1 MQPVRANF
9 LPHPELA
16 KRRPLLQ
23 DYLAELSRA
32 ITPANFLSISGAHV
46 SQILQ
51 DTFQHVGADEG
62 SIWLLDNPKTHL
74 IVAYNSGP
82 DAETIVGFKQPL
94 TRGIVSMVAATEQP
108 VVENQV
114 FKNAEH
120 SPNLDRI
127 THKTTYAMMV
137 VPFYILEHLHGVVSC
152 VQLTS
157 ITSEDGRPVLVGNE
171 PLGFERSNLDSF
183 RKAVGVIS
191 QLIDFRL
198 FKQALGW
205 V

>member
-32 ITPANFLSISGAHV
+32 ITPASFLSICGAHV

-74 IVAYNSGP
+74 IVAYNCGP
-82 DAETIVGFKQPL
+82 DAERIVGFKQRL
-94 TRGIVSMVAATEQP
+94 TRGCVDMVVAIEQS
-108 VVENQV
+108 VVEI
-114 FKNAEH
+114 K
-120 SPNLDRI
+120 
-127 THKTTYAMMV
+127 
-137 VPFYILEHLHGVVSC
+137 
-152 VQLTS
+152 
-157 ITSEDGRPVLVGNE
+157 
-171 PLGFERSNLDSF
+171 
-183 RKAVGVIS
+183 VI
-191 QLIDFRL
+191 
-198 FKQALGW
+198 K
-205 V
+205 

>member
-1 MQPVRANF
+1 
-9 LPHPELA
+9 
-16 KRRPLLQ
+16 
-23 DYLAELSRA
+23 
-32 ITPANFLSISGAHV
+32 
-46 SQILQ
+46 
-51 DTFQHVGADEG
+51 
-62 SIWLLDNPKTHL
+62 
-74 IVAYNSGP
+74 
-82 DAETIVGFKQPL
+82 
-94 TRGIVSMVAATEQP
+94 MVAATEQP

-171 PLGFERSNLDSF
+171 PLGLSDLIWTVLERGWGDKSANRFSS
-183 RKAVGVIS
+183 VQTGTW
-191 QLIDFRL
+191 
-198 FKQALGW
+198 LGLTGDGR
-205 V
+205 

>member
-1 MQPVRANF
+1 MEPVRANF

-32 ITPANFLSISGAHV
+32 ITPANFLSVSGGHV
-46 SQILQ
+46 QQILQ

-62 SIWLLDNPKTHL
+62 SVWLLDNPKTHL
-74 IVAYNSGP
+74 IAAYNSGP

-94 TRGIVSMVAATEQP
+94 TQGIVSMVAATEQP

-127 THKTTYAMMV
+127 IHKTTYAMMV

-152 VQLTS
+152 VQLT
-157 ITSEDGRPVLVGNE
+157 TVKSEDGRTVLVGDE
-171 PLGFERSNLDSF
+171 PPGFRRRDLDSF
-183 RKAVGVIS
+183 RRAVSVVS
-191 QLIDFRL
+191 ELIDFRL
-198 FKQALGW
+198 YKQALGW